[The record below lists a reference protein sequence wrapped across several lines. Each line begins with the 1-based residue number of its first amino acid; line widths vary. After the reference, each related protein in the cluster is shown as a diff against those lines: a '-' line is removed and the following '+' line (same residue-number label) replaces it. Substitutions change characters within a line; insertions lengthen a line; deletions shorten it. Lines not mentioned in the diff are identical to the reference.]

1 MTLTGHSD
9 GENADSGVSYL
20 ELARVLIDHGARTA
34 VDLRELWTRIL
45 FNVLVSN
52 TDDHLRNHGFILEPG
67 HGWRL
72 SEAYDMNPVPGS
84 SGLKLN
90 ISESDNAL
98 DIDLVLSVAHYF
110 RVTDDN
116 ALTIMKHCV
125 GVVRQWRKVATALK
139 IAEREQ
145 ISMAPAFELAE

>member
-9 GENADSGVSYL
+9 GEDADSGVSYL

-110 RVTDDN
+110 RVTDDD

-125 GVVRQWRKVATALK
+125 SVVRQWRKVATALK

>member
-9 GENADSGVSYL
+9 GDDADSGVSYL
-20 ELARVLIDHGARTA
+20 ELARVLIDHGAQTS

-67 HGWRL
+67 RGWRL

-98 DIDLVLSVAHYF
+98 DIDLVVSVAHYF
-110 RVTDDN
+110 RVKDDD
-116 ALTIMKHCV
+116 ALAIMKHCV
-125 GVVRQWRKVATALK
+125 SVVRQWRKVATALQL
-139 IAEREQ
+139 AEREQ
-145 ISMAPAFELAE
+145 HFMAPAFALAT